1 MNVDMPVNVIR
12 MRMGEGEGERATM
25 ICVWKSWLEGGK
37 VRCFFPF
44 RELI

>member
-12 MRMGEGEGERATM
+12 MRMGEGEGEGERATM

-37 VRCFFPF
+37 VGCFFSF
-44 RELI
+44 